1 MQKDYLATV
10 EEEHGASGS
19 ETINAKVSSA
29 NMLME
34 RQHFDDALQILTAC
48 LSLNLQES
56 ETRKV
61 NESLGILYMK
71 MGLLDEGLALQ
82 LEGLAYLRKQHGDN
96 ERHPSI
102 VAAMHNLAGVY
113 SLQGDFKS
121 ALPLLE
127 KCFNISNETHGSEHP
142 MTLLSLQVTHSL
154 THSLTHLL
162 TYSLTQG
169 LATTHGLLSNYQVQA
184 ELLQKCYHSQVAI
197 YGEANGYSLDTK
209 LNLARSSFHLGDVSN
224 AVTIFQSV
232 IDTTRRNVDGNGSDY
247 TKLTA
252 EACHGIGQAYA
263 AMGRFSE
270 AHEAYSESLF
280 LTRRSLGVEHQTVLK
295 IMGDVMNLHIA
306 RGEFVQGKTLG
317 EHCLK
322 LLHKVLRK
330 GHPDILVI
338 SVSLGSLYMELG
350 QSQQALDLLTDVYSS
365 AIETFGVTHDICG
378 NIQGSIGRAH
388 RLLGNYEQ
396 AEDFMILAVETLK
409 KTVGAKHAD
418 TLGVMSVL
426 ANMYNTYLR
435 RYDQAKPIYL
445 ECLRLQVETLGT
457 MHPSTLLTKS
467 NLASLYCNIGE
478 YSKGKAMLEE
488 CFEAQ
493 RQVLGADH
501 PNTQITRANLN
512 SLSQIM

>member
-127 KCFNISNETHGSEHP
+127 NCFNISNETHGSEHP
-142 MTLLSLQVTHSL
+142 MTLLSL
-154 THSLTHLL
+154 
-162 TYSLTQG
+162 QG

-224 AVTIFQSV
+224 AVTLFQSV

-280 LTRRSLGVEHQTVLK
+280 LMRRSLGVEHQTVLK